1 MQIIQILNPN
11 NQALNVQ
18 AIRYFSMDDK
28 RYFAFSL
35 NEIDEQGY
43 VKVYVS
49 KVLGLNGTIAAY
61 DIIDE
66 TEWAKV
72 KEVVKSII
80 KANREGNPVP
90 VTDLDMNPLH
100 NIKVNGQQAFKLMP
114 NLVEWVG
121 ANIVVKEDNVV
132 TSSVESV
139 SVAPVEPVSNVVEPV
154 EAVPV
159 SVEPTVDVATSNGD
173 SQFASDSVVPS
184 EVEMSGTDSLENETL
199 PVAEVESTV
208 SSSEEN
214 VSYKALYLEELQKN
228 EQLLAEMTKYKTQ
241 LENIKAILN

>member
-114 NLVEWVG
+114 NLV
-121 ANIVVKEDNVV
+121 
-132 TSSVESV
+132 
-139 SVAPVEPVSNVVEPV
+139 
-154 EAVPV
+154 
-159 SVEPTVDVATSNGD
+159 
-173 SQFASDSVVPS
+173 DSVVPS
-184 EVEMSGTDSLENETL
+184 EVEMSGTNSLENETL